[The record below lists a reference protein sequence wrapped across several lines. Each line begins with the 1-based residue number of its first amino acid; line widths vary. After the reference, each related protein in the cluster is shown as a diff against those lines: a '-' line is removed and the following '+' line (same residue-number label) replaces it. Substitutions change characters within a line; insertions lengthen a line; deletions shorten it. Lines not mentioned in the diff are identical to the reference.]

1 MAAGGANLWI
11 LSFRGHVL
19 ALGEGAGR
27 LLGHYRASGAE
38 TGGHITMPTTVGIS
52 RSKHSAERAMHVKH
66 VLFAGL
72 LRAG

>member
-27 LLGHYRASGAE
+27 LLGHYSASGVFDDE
-38 TGGHITMPTTVGIS
+38 HIIMPIMVGFS

>member
-27 LLGHYRASGAE
+27 LLGHYRPSGAE
-38 TGGHITMPTTVGIS
+38 TDEHITMPTTVGIS
-52 RSKHSAERAMHVKH
+52 RSKHSAERAMHVKQ
-66 VLFAGL
+66 VL
-72 LRAG
+72 